1 MLSSSKSTLRSK
13 LVIVTAILCFAFAL
27 RLLPVSSFPVWTDEG
42 WTIWAVS
49 SHDFTQITNTLAN
62 DRHPPAYFLALSA
75 WSSLAGDSHLGL
87 RFLSV
92 AFGLINVALVYR
104 LALDWFGQWA
114 AVYAALLFSVLSV
127 PIYFA
132 QEVRNYGL
140 LAFSVTLMTFFL
152 LRYLRHPRWKW
163 LALYVVAVTLML
175 YTQFIG
181 LAVLGLQGL
190 FALFLWRGSL
200 RHKAYLIGA
209 WIIILILYLP
219 WLPVTVT
226 QVMANFHAGG
236 FNDSVGHTAYTLPDF
251 LRVLDTLFD
260 GQLALLGG
268 VSLLGLAAIRRTE
281 QWYVALGGLGLYSAF
296 FLLSLRVDVLK
307 PRTLVMFV
315 PMLVLLCGYG
325 FQQIGSSSLRRLLF
339 CLTLIVV
346 LVRVDVVQP
355 RIDAD
360 RIAQTIG
367 EHVDSQDL
375 IVLEMGWDSFAI
387 QYELEQAGVRAPTF
401 MPWLPRAANSPDV
414 DVARINDLRPLLD
427 QYPRVLVLNWT
438 QPAYAIPLFEHDLPA
453 YHQIESFDIDVG
465 QQLST
470 LFEDRTIQAALF
482 ERLDSA
488 VAQHNFGQL
497 FTLHDAIAPLTAQA
511 GDRIFVDL
519 WWSAAAT
526 PDLDY
531 SVGVYLMDQSQQ
543 VFAQDDG
550 QPGDFPT
557 SAWKAGSLY
566 FDRHSLVIP
575 ASLPVGTYDLV
586 VGVYWFG
593 DPTPL
598 PVEGAP
604 FVKIGSLVVTS
615 AAP

>member
-1 MLSSSKSTLRSK
+1 MLGFIKSTLLSK

-75 WSSLAGDSHLGL
+75 WSAFAGDSHLAL

-92 AFGLINVALVYR
+92 AFGLLNVALVYR

-114 AVYAALLFSVLSV
+114 AVYATLLFSVLSV
-127 PIYFA
+127 PVYFA

-140 LAFSVTLMTFFL
+140 LALSVTLMTFFL

-163 LALYVVAVTLML
+163 LAFYVAAVTLML

-200 RHKAYLIGA
+200 RHKAYLIGG
-209 WIIILILYLP
+209 WIVTLILYLP
-219 WLPVTVT
+219 GLSVTAT
-226 QVMANFHAGG
+226 QVMANFNAGG
-236 FNDSVGHTAYTLPDF
+236 FNDSIGHTVYTLPDF

-268 VSLLGLAAIRRTE
+268 VVLLGLAVIRRME
-281 QWYVALGGLGLYSAF
+281 QWYIVLGGLGLYAAF
-296 FLLSLRVDVLK
+296 FLLSLRVDILK
-307 PRTLVMFV
+307 PRTLLMFV

-325 FQQIGSSSLRRLLF
+325 FQQIGSPSLRRLLF
-339 CLTLIVV
+339 SLTLIVV
-346 LVRVDVVQP
+346 LVRVNVVQP

-367 EHVDSQDL
+367 EHVDSHDL

-401 MPWLPRAANSPDV
+401 MPWLPRAANSSDV
-414 DVARINDLRPLLD
+414 DVARINDLRPILD

-438 QPAYAIPLFEHDLPA
+438 QPAYAIPLFERDLPA
-453 YHQIESFDIDVG
+453 YRSIESFDIAIG

-470 LFEDRTIQAALF
+470 VFADRTIRAVLF
-482 ERLDSA
+482 ERFDPA
-488 VAQHNFGQL
+488 AAPRDFGQL
-497 FTLHDAIAPLTAQA
+497 FTLHDAIAPPTAQA

-519 WWSAAAT
+519 WWSALT
-526 PDLDY
+526 KSDLDY

-550 QPGDFPT
+550 QPGDYPT
-557 SAWKAGSLY
+557 SAWEVGKPY
-566 FDRHSLVIP
+566 FDRHSLLIP
-575 ASLPVGTYDLV
+575 ASLSAGRYDLA
-586 VGVYWFG
+586 VGVYWF
-593 DPTPL
+593 DNPTPL
-598 PVEGAP
+598 TVAGEP
-604 FVKIGSLVVTS
+604 FVKIGTFTVTD
-615 AAP
+615 AAS